1 MSGEGEHRQESE
13 RAPAAADP
21 FLDGVVRIAG
31 NDDES
36 GDDDGKLIVDVAG
49 FEGPLD
55 LLLAMART
63 QKVDI
68 TGISILALAEQY
80 LGFIARLRDMR
91 LELAA
96 DYLVMAAWLAYLKS
110 RLLLPEKPQDDEEPS
125 GEELAA
131 QLAFRLQ
138 RLEAMREAAAQLMTR
153 NRLGRDVFARGMP
166 EGVRVDRQN
175 VYDAELYDLLKAYA
189 IQRESQA
196 HANYKIAVR
205 PVVTLREAREVLERL
220 VGATAD
226 WASFTDCLSEYLPGE
241 APRASAIA
249 SSFGASL
256 ELVREGKIELQQ
268 DKPFAP
274 LYMRRRGPRAVI

>member
-1 MSGEGEHRQESE
+1 MAGSGEHIDSSGKAGAGS
-13 RAPAAADP
+13 DP
-21 FLDGVVRIAG
+21 FLDGVLRVAAG
-31 NDDES
+31 GRAE
-36 GDDDGKLIVDVAG
+36 GDDGEQLIVDVAG

-68 TGISILALAEQY
+68 TRISILALAEQY
-80 LGFIARLRDMR
+80 LGFIAHLREMR

-110 RLLLPEKPQDDEEPS
+110 RLLLPEQVEDEEGPS

-131 QLAFRLQ
+131 QLAFRLR

-153 NRLGRDVFARGMP
+153 NRLGRDVFARGAP
-166 EGVRVDRQN
+166 EGVRVDRQS
-175 VYDAELYDLLKAYA
+175 VYGAELYDLLKAYA
-189 IQRESQA
+189 TQREHAA
-196 HANYKIAVR
+196 HANYTVVSR
-205 PVVTLREAREVLERL
+205 PVITLREAREVIERL
-220 VGATAD
+220 VGASAD
-226 WASFTDCLSEYLPGE
+226 WASLSDCLADFLPQQ
-241 APRASAIA
+241 APRVSAIA

-256 ELVREGKIELQQ
+256 ELAREGRIELQQ

-274 LYMRRRGPRAVI
+274 LYLRRRGPRAAN